1 MNQEQIDQL
10 KDLIDYERKRK
21 SPPKDFP
28 KLPDLPGK
36 RYTDKEFFDLEKEYL
51 WKQSWLLAGHLDE
64 IPEVGSY
71 KLWDKAGQPV
81 ILVRKSKE
89 NVTAFYN
96 MCRHRGAAI
105 VLDEFGQ
112 SDKLVCGYHGWTY
125 DHDGN
130 LIGKRD
136 PKDFVDFDDSC
147 RSLHKV
153 RVELLG
159 NLIFVNFDLGAE
171 SLKENLGVI
180 YNEIQE
186 FQFENLSLID
196 HYTYK
201 LKCNWK
207 IALEANM
214 EVYHVQS
221 IHPETVHTGL
231 DYTGNVNTFYPNGH
245 GRMVAPS
252 RTFPDLPAVALKANP
267 DALKQTNGKN
277 GKPSKYS
284 KNQT

>member
-36 RYTDKEFFDLEKEYL
+36 RYTDKEFFDLEKDYL

-147 RSLHKV
+147 RSC
-153 RVELLG
+153 LL
-159 NLIFVNFDLGAE
+159 
-171 SLKENLGVI
+171 
-180 YNEIQE
+180 
-186 FQFENLSLID
+186 
-196 HYTYK
+196 YT
-201 LKCNWK
+201 
-207 IALEANM
+207 
-214 EVYHVQS
+214 S
-221 IHPETVHTGL
+221 
-231 DYTGNVNTFYPNGH
+231 
-245 GRMVAPS
+245 PS
-252 RTFPDLPAVALKANP
+252 PRD
-267 DALKQTNGKN
+267 
-277 GKPSKYS
+277 
-284 KNQT
+284 